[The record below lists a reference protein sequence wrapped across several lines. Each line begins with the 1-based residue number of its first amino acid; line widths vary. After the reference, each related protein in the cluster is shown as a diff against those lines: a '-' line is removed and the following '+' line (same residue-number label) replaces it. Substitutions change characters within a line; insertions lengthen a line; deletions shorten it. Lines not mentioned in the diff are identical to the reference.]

1 MIMSQARV
9 PKSVLLSRLHARH
22 TSDAGVSGLADSRP
36 GHAAARVVKLLYRR
50 MAALLASRAMT
61 MAFTILACTSVWM
74 ACVLAAA
81 KLAQLSGEEASRAS
95 ATALSGDVLA
105 SVERIAGRVDE
116 VFNDLAVMGAELP
129 RCGEADLALMHRSQ
143 TRSVYIGAV
152 GRMSEVD
159 GRLLCSTMGTA
170 ARGLD
175 LGMADFVDRTGTTL
189 HKHVRPP
196 WLASTDFIV
205 MVRDDIAVFVLN
217 DVTTSIL
224 SKSTSIDAAS
234 GAFSRHGGPMV
245 FHRGD
250 FDPEGIRALLR
261 SGAQTSFDGN
271 VLVAI
276 SPSTKSDHVAFVAF
290 PASRV
295 EAAVRNEQ
303 RMLVPLGVVGGTVL
317 ATCLFLLLQRMT
329 TMAAALCRALP
340 TERIFMYYQPIV
352 DLRTLR
358 CIGAEA
364 LMRWQQGDEFIP
376 PDRFIVA
383 AERAGV
389 ISRVTRRA
397 VSLVAWDASA
407 LLRRYPDFHISI
419 NLSAQDLRV
428 GHAVVLLQDLL
439 KATGLPPS
447 SFWVEATETGML
459 EASEAAK
466 VIAQIRGMGIRVAV
480 DDFGTGYSSL
490 AMLDNIRPDM
500 LKIDKQFVATIVD
513 GGAGCE
519 VVMAI
524 IALSKSLGLD
534 MVAEGVET
542 QAQADFL
549 LANGVRYAQGW
560 LFGKPGPIEALK
572 PMSL

>member
-1 MIMSQARV
+1 MIMSQDRV
-9 PKSVLLSRLHARH
+9 PKAVLLSRLHARR
-22 TSDAGVSGLADSRP
+22 TSDAAASALADPRS
-36 GHAAARVVKLLYRR
+36 GHVAARILKGLYRR
-50 MAALLASRAMT
+50 TTAVLASRAMT
-61 MAFTILACTSVWM
+61 WTFTLLACASLWM
-74 ACVLAAA
+74 ACVLVSA
-81 KLAQLSGEEASRAS
+81 KLAQSSGEDASRAS
-95 ATALSGDVLA
+95 AAALSGDVLT
-105 SVERIAGRVDE
+105 SVERIAGQVDA
-116 VFNDLAVMGAELP
+116 VFEDMDATGAELP
-129 RCGEADLALMHRSQ
+129 RCGDADLALMHRAQ
-143 TRSVYIGAV
+143 ARSVYIGAV
-152 GRMSEVD
+152 ARVSEAD
-159 GRLLCSTMGTA
+159 GRLLCSTMGAA
-170 ARGLD
+170 ARGFD
-175 LGMADFVDRTGTTL
+175 LGMADFFDPTGTTL
-189 HKHVRPP
+189 YKHVRPP
-196 WLASTDFIV
+196 WLSNADFIV
-205 MVRDDIAVFVLN
+205 MVRDDVAVFVLN
-217 DVTTSIL
+217 DVTLGIL
-224 SKSTSIDAAS
+224 STSASTDAAL
-234 GAFSRHGGPMV
+234 GAFSRSGGPMV
-245 FHRGD
+245 FQRGN
-250 FDPEGIRALLR
+250 FNPEWSRALMR
-261 SGAQTSFDGN
+261 NGADSSFDGN

-276 SPSTKSDHVAFVAF
+276 SPSTTTGYVAFVAF
-290 PASRV
+290 PAARV

-303 RMLVPLGVVGGTVL
+303 RLLVPLGVVGGTVL

-329 TMAAALCRALP
+329 SMAAALCRALP

-364 LMRWQQGDEFIP
+364 LMRWQQGDQFIP

-389 ISRVTRRA
+389 IGRVTRRA
-397 VSLVAWDASA
+397 VALVAWDASA

-428 GHAVVLLQDLL
+428 GEAVALLQDLL
-439 KATGLPPS
+439 RATGLPAS

-459 EASEAAK
+459 EASQAAK
-466 VIAQIRGMGIRVAV
+466 VIAEIRGMGIRVAV

-524 IALSKSLGLD
+524 IALSKSLGLE

-549 LANGVRYAQGW
+549 LANGVHYAQGW
-560 LFGKPGPIEALK
+560 LFGKPGPIDALK